1 MAEFLSPEWIS
12 ALDEAATTHPGLKEI
27 SLTQELLLGY
37 RIVDGPSWRLTV
49 GNGEA
54 RVYLGT
60 DDAENV
66 WFMTD
71 RSTALDIALGTIDP
85 LEAII
90 AGKLEIG
97 GDPRLLVENHEVFK
111 GLGDVFASCRPD

>member
-1 MAEFLSPEWIS
+1 MAEFLSSEWIS
-12 ALDEAATTHPGLKEI
+12 ALNEAAVSHSGLKEI
-27 SLTQELLLGY
+27 SLTTEITLSY
-37 RIVDGPSWRLTV
+37 RITEGPSWGLTV
-49 GNGEA
+49 NKGKVS
-54 RVYLGT
+54 VYSGT

-66 WFMTD
+66 WFTTN
-71 RSTALDIALGTIDP
+71 RSTALKIANGTEDP

-97 GDPRLLVENHEVFK
+97 GDPRVLVEQHDLFK